1 MSLELQAA
9 QQASIDQLWAGWSST
24 PTTELEATFPSLDY
38 STFLQTLKYLRS
50 LGFAEVEEDTKL
62 NIMVEGGLRFTL
74 VGDGLISEYCKDDSL
89 KGKPFEILL
98 KERKTVAGG
107 VAEIDLREYGVRIKA
122 RRETV
127 LAKDHSR
134 VADVL
139 PSWSTIQKSFRQ
151 ISRYTFTSAQHKG
164 VRFDLS
170 IVRESKKDGRGSYI
184 PSTTFT
190 GAQITKQPLRYEVEV
205 EVLHGRE
212 AEKHSFLV
220 GIATV
225 LRGIQ
230 GSYVF
235 LRDSVRTSV
244 LGYLAQKTGS
254 APTEFIG
261 SQPITLR
268 KTHIGIDPEARSAN
282 IRTEDY
288 NVTDKADGLRCLLL
302 VTPDGRVHLIDRN
315 LRVFGTDRKL
325 DASIADEWAGTLLDG
340 EWVTADRNGKPMSAY
355 LAFDIYQQ
363 RGKDVSALPF
373 FVRTAT
379 APFPLNKEAPCR
391 HKALEEA
398 TGILNRAK
406 HLYTKIPDSS
416 KLSIQMKK
424 FETPERKDELN
435 GIFAKAKLILF
446 RSETAPYHTDGLIFT
461 PNADP
466 LPKHES
472 TWMKQF
478 KWKPAEENSV
488 DFLVLTERERNE
500 EGRPTAKE
508 LIETHSREDTHEM
521 VAHKTLRLF
530 VGSKV
535 DPAFEDPRQ
544 WILSKSP
551 LPTSLRG
558 KQGEYRAVEFAPE
571 PPDPMASL
579 CYVPLH
585 DPTTEEIRC
594 ESGDPIMNRT
604 IVEMVYKPENSAG
617 WRWVPLRVRWDK
629 TELYARGKKSMNNEA
644 VAEDVWQSIHD
655 PITKHMITT
664 GSLSEE
670 SSSNSSS
677 ALAAGTGAYYQR
689 KAPQQ
694 DLSRISGHNQFHND
708 YIKNQI
714 LLGRTLRDG
723 AGVLDMSVGQAGD
736 IHKWIRARVGFV
748 LGCDLAL
755 TGLTYNR
762 NGAYRR
768 YLNELIKA
776 RGEVPPMLFVQAD
789 ASVRYK
795 DGSSGQTPLDR
806 SMLRALW
813 GEPIE
818 DLPVYVKELRGYA
831 AKGFD
836 VVSMMFTLH
845 YLFKDRTMVDGFL
858 QNVADTLKVGG
869 YFVGCCFDGNT
880 VTSLLRDKTKGQTR
894 LGSEDGVDLWSI
906 TKQYDDPLGILPAT
920 EEGLGR
926 AIDVFFISL
935 GGKPRTEYLV
945 SFDYLVKRMAEIGLD
960 LLNAEELAA
969 MKLRDSSNLFSV
981 SNKMAADNGY
991 TYKMSPVVKQFSDLN
1006 RWFIFRRRSTG
1017 PLSAGPAG
1025 LRVLTG
1031 LAPAVATTATA
1042 AAAVAATATATVVPT
1057 VAPKGGSIEHVEE
1070 PISEPVI
1077 VLEEPVADVADF
1089 ATATA
1094 ADVAT
1099 AAMVAAEAE
1108 AVAEPEAVT
1117 GGAQPVADG
1126 PLFSFYHKSPAK
1138 DELKVGNKHWRR
1150 TLSPYAHFLYTD
1162 PSNPAIKYSSLE
1174 AALGSAKF
1182 QLATDK
1188 PELGPQLFST
1198 TGNIAQ
1204 ETAEKKRASPSPTP
1218 EQLAEWAEE
1227 EGTKMRDAQ
1236 KPIAFRRVKAKFDE
1250 AAWKGKR
1257 EAILHEYVHQ
1267 RFEGDKTFRTYL
1279 EAVGHKK
1286 GRLVYYTAGG
1296 PTELSA
1302 SVKEE
1307 VIEGE
1312 NLLGKAYLKE
1322 IGFRF

>member
-9 QQASIDQLWAGWSST
+9 QQASIDQLWAGWVSS

-62 NIMVEGGLRFTL
+62 NIMLDGGLRFTL

-89 KGKPFEILL
+89 KGKPYEILL

-107 VAEIDLREYGVRIKA
+107 VAEIDLKEYGVRIKA

-139 PSWSTIQKSFRQ
+139 PNWATIPKSFRQ

-170 IVRESKKDGRGSYI
+170 IVRESRKDGRGSYT
-184 PSTTFT
+184 PATTFT
-190 GAQITKQPLRYEVEV
+190 GAQITKQPLHYEVEV
-205 EVLHGRE
+205 EVLHGRQ

-235 LRDSVRTSV
+235 LRDSVRSSV
-244 LGYLAQKTGS
+244 LGFLAQKTGS

-302 VTPDGRVHLIDRN
+302 VSPDGRIHLIDRN

-325 DASIADEWAGTLLDG
+325 DASITDEWAGTLLDG

-355 LAFDIYQQ
+355 LAFDIYQ
-363 RGKDVSALPF
+363 RGSKDVAALPF

-398 TGILNRAK
+398 TGILNGAK
-406 HLYTKIPDSS
+406 HLFTKIPDTS

-424 FETPERKDELN
+424 FETPERKDEPN
-435 GIFAKAKLILF
+435 GIFAKARLVLF

-500 EGRPTAKE
+500 EGKPTAKE
-508 LIETHSREDTHEM
+508 LIETHSREDTHQM

-558 KQGEYRAVEFAPE
+558 RQGEYRAVEFAPE

-604 IVEMVYKPENSAG
+604 IVEMVYKPEHSAG

-655 PITKHMITT
+655 PITKYMITT

-670 SSSNSSS
+670 SSTNSST

-776 RGEVPPMLFVQAD
+776 RGEVAPMLFVQAD

-818 DLPVYVKELRGYA
+818 DLPVYVKELRRYA

-845 YLFKDRTMVDGFL
+845 YLFKDRAMVDGFL

-960 LLNAEELAA
+960 LLNADELKT
-969 MKLRDSSNLFSV
+969 MNLRDSSNLFSV
-981 SNKMAADNGY
+981 SNKMAADSGY

-1017 PLSAGPAG
+1017 PLSTGPAG
-1025 LRVLTG
+1025 LQVVTG
-1031 LAPAVATTATA
+1031 FSATAPAPAPVS
-1042 AAAVAATATATVVPT
+1042 
-1057 VAPKGGSIEHVEE
+1057 VAPKGGSIEHVEDE
-1070 PISEPVI
+1070 GNAEPVA
-1077 VLEEPVADVADF
+1077 VEEPTAEEAVAVAEEAVPVVEEPVVEEPVA
-1089 ATATA
+1089 
-1094 ADVAT
+1094 
-1099 AAMVAAEAE
+1099 
-1108 AVAEPEAVT
+1108 

-1126 PLFSFYHKSPAK
+1126 PIFTFYHKSPAK

-1182 QLATDK
+1182 QLATEK

-1204 ETAEKKRASPSPTP
+1204 ETAEKKRAVTSPTP
-1218 EQLAEWAEE
+1218 EQLAEWTEE

-1236 KPIAFRRVKAKFDE
+1236 KPIAFRKVKAKFDE
-1250 AAWKGKR
+1250 AIWKTKR
-1257 EAILHEYVHQ
+1257 EAILREYVHQ

-1302 SVKEE
+1302 SVKDE